1 MRGKPAD
8 AEQRSET
15 VQRAVNAEASSAPA
29 TANNR
34 DAHVR
39 VWAIAFPAIL
49 ANSSAPLV
57 GLVDT
62 WAVGHL
68 PGAIH
73 LAAVG
78 LGSVIFN
85 FLFWAFGFLR
95 MGTTGLVA
103 QARGRQAW
111 DELGRV
117 VVRSGALAVGLGLAL
132 WLLQEPIWRLSVLA
146 LAPPG
151 DVTALTERYF
161 DLRIWAAPASL
172 LVFALSGVLF
182 GLGRTAAVLVLQL
195 ALNLCNA
202 ILNVWFVVGLDLGVP
217 GVALGTVLAQWGAV
231 ALGTW
236 LVIRTP
242 ELAGFRSAVRERATW
257 SLENFR
263 PLVVLNGFIFLR
275 TILLM
280 VALTLIMREAAT
292 LGETAMA
299 TSHVLNQY
307 LLLIALG
314 LDGFAHAAEAQAGA
328 AWGHGRRAEF
338 QRWVRVSGFW
348 AVIASVLYAA
358 LFWFG
363 GDAITALLT
372 DLPEVRAATAAV
384 LPLVAAL
391 PVVSVA
397 CYHFDGVFIGAT
409 AARAMLAPMAVAFA
423 VYIVILGPMTDRWGL
438 AGLWGAVLIFM
449 AVRGLAQAA
458 WYPRLLA
465 RLP

>member
-1 MRGKPAD
+1 MGNAAPAGP
-8 AEQRSET
+8 
-15 VQRAVNAEASSAPA
+15 SAPSSL
-29 TANNR
+29 TTQQVHR
-34 DAHVR
+34 R

-68 PGAIH
+68 PGAVH

-103 QARGRQAW
+103 QAHGRGDRR
-111 DELGRV
+111 ELGRIV
-117 VVRSGALAVGLGLAL
+117 ARSCALALAFGVLL
-132 WLLQEPIWRLSVLA
+132 WVLQEPIWRVSLAA
-146 LAPPG
+146 LAPPE
-151 DVTALTERYF
+151 DVARITSDYF

-172 LVFALSGVLF
+172 LVFAISGVLF
-182 GLGRTAAVLVLQL
+182 GIGKTTAVLVLQV
-195 ALNLCNA
+195 ALNLGNA
-202 ILNVWFVVGLDLGVP
+202 VLNVWFVVGLDLGVP
-217 GVALGTVLAQWGAV
+217 GVALGTVIAQWMAV
-231 ALGTW
+231 LLGGWLLWNIPEIRDGLSVLSEKTTWAL
-236 LVIRTP
+236 
-242 ELAGFRSAVRERATW
+242 SAY
-257 SLENFR
+257 R
-263 PLVVLNGFIFLR
+263 PLLVLNGFIFLR

-280 VALTLIMREAAT
+280 IALTLIMREAAG

-299 TSHVLNQY
+299 ASHVLNQY

-338 QRWVRVSGFW
+338 QRWGRVSGIW
-348 AVIASVLYAA
+348 AFVASVGYAA
-358 LFWFG
+358 LFWFAG
-363 GDAITALLT
+363 EHITAVLT
-372 DLPEVRAATAAV
+372 DIETVRQAV
-384 LPLVAAL
+384 AGVMPLVAAL
-391 PVVSVA
+391 PVISVA

-409 AARAMLAPMAVAFA
+409 AAKAMLGTMAIAFV
-423 VYIVILGPMTDRWGL
+423 VYLLILGPMTERWGL
-438 AGLWGAVLIFM
+438 AGLWGAVIVFM
-449 AVRGLAQAA
+449 AIRGLTQAL

-465 RLP
+465 RLPE

>member
-1 MRGKPAD
+1 MSTDTRH
-8 AEQRSET
+8 
-15 VQRAVNAEASSAPA
+15 AVASPSP
-29 TANNR
+29 R
-34 DAHVR
+34 EAHVR

-103 QARGRQAW
+103 QARGREDWQ
-111 DELGRV
+111 ELARV
-117 VVRSGALAVGLGLAL
+117 VVRSSVLAVAFGIAL

-182 GLGRTAAVLVLQL
+182 GLGRTTAVLILQL

-202 ILNVWFVVGLDLGVP
+202 VLNVWFVVGLGLGVP

-231 ALGTW
+231 VLGAW
-236 LVIRTP
+236 LVLRTP
-242 ELAGFRSAVRERATW
+242 ELGGFRAALRERATW
-257 SLENFR
+257 ALENYR

-338 QRWVRVSGFW
+338 QRWVRVSGVW
-348 AVIASVLYAA
+348 ALVASILYAA

-363 GDAITALLT
+363 GEAITSLLT

-409 AARAMLAPMAVAFA
+409 AARAMLATMAIAFL
-423 VYIVILGPMTDRWGL
+423 VYIAVLGPMTDRWGL
-438 AGLWGAVLIFM
+438 SGLWGAVLIFM
-449 AVRGLAQAA
+449 AVRGIAQAA

-465 RLP
+465 RLS

>member
-1 MRGKPAD
+1 MHR
-8 AEQRSET
+8 
-15 VQRAVNAEASSAPA
+15 
-29 TANNR
+29 
-34 DAHVR
+34 R

-68 PGAIH
+68 PGAVH

-103 QARGRQAW
+103 QAYGRRDRA
-111 DELGRV
+111 ELGRIV
-117 VVRSGALAVGLGLAL
+117 GRSCALALALGLVL
-132 WLLQEPIWRLSVLA
+132 WLLQEPIWRLSVAA
-146 LAPPG
+146 LAPPE
-151 DVTALTERYF
+151 DVAAITSAYF

-182 GLGRTAAVLVLQL
+182 GLGKTTAVLILQV
-195 ALNLCNA
+195 ALNLGNA

-217 GVALGTVLAQWGAV
+217 GVALGTVIAQWGAV
-231 ALGTW
+231 LIGGW
-236 LVIRTP
+236 LLWRI
-242 ELAGFRSAVRERATW
+242 SAVREGLQVLRDRDTW
-257 SLENFR
+257 ALSAFR
-263 PLVVLNGFIFLR
+263 PLLVLNGFIFLR

-280 VALTLIMREAAT
+280 VALTLIMREAAG

-299 TSHVLNQY
+299 ASHVLNQY

-328 AWGHGRRAEF
+328 AWGHGRKTEF
-338 QRWVRVSGFW
+338 QRWVRVSGAW
-348 AVIASVLYAA
+348 AFLASVVYAA
-358 LFWFG
+358 VFWFA
-363 GDAITALLT
+363 GDLITAALT
-372 DLPEVRAATAAV
+372 DIESVRAAVAGV

-391 PVVSVA
+391 PVVAVA
-397 CYHFDGVFIGAT
+397 SYHFDGVFIGAT
-409 AARAMLAPMAVAFA
+409 AAKAMLGTMSVAFLA
-423 VYIVILGPMTDRWGL
+423 YLSILGPMTERWGL
-438 AGLWGAVLIFM
+438 AGLWGAVLVFM
-449 AVRGLAQAA
+449 AVRGLTQAL

-465 RLP
+465 RLPG